1 MQRYLAVLVLV
12 AFTSGCLAS
21 QRTPDATVLPSLRTI
36 AVIPVE
42 PPEPPERSPWLS
54 GNGTATPLDVL
65 VWVSLLI
72 YLTGLAVQE
81 GREMAAL
88 PEGTLTVERG
98 GGVPTAGLAQ
108 MAAEILQPSGG
119 RTVYLVDGYLR
130 LPRVDRSQYPIA
142 VASEGQARIQR
153 WYNEDVTAIDYRSL
167 GREGLDAIL
176 EVAILGDLKS
186 TAPKGHVLVRL
197 GDPTTK
203 QVLGRAE
210 DWPFRGSVE
219 TKARD
224 LVTECLKDLGLIAE

>member
-1 MQRYLAVLVLV
+1 MQGYLAALVLV

-21 QRTPDATVLPSLRTI
+21 PRTPDATVLPALRTI

-42 PPEPPERSPWLS
+42 PPEPPESCLPRL
-54 GNGTATPLDVL
+54 GGPLAGLLL
-65 VWVSLLI
+65 VPLLI
-72 YLTGLAVQE
+72 YGTGLAVQE

-130 LPRVDRSQYPIA
+130 LPRVDRAQYPLA
-142 VASEGQARIQR
+142 VASEGAARIGR
-153 WYNEDVTAIDYRSL
+153 WYNEDVTAIDYRGL
-167 GREGLDAIL
+167 GRDGLDAIL
-176 EVAILGDLKS
+176 EVGILGVLKR
-186 TAPKGHVLVRL
+186 THPKGHVLVRL

>member
-1 MQRYLAVLVLV
+1 MQRCLAVLGLV
-12 AFTSGCLAS
+12 ALTSGCLGPP
-21 QRTPDATVLPSLRTI
+21 RTPDATVLPSLRTI

-42 PPEPPERSPWLS
+42 PPEPPESSLPWLS
-54 GNGTATPLDVL
+54 TGTHLDIL
-65 VWVSLLI
+65 LWVPLLI
-72 YLTGLAVQE
+72 YATGLAVQK

-153 WYNEDVTAIDYRSL
+153 WYNEDVTAIDYRGL
-167 GREGLDAIL
+167 GRDGLDAIL
-176 EVAILGDLKS
+176 EVGILGDLKS

-224 LVTECLKDLGLIAE
+224 LVTECLKDLGLISE

>member
-1 MQRYLAVLVLV
+1 
-12 AFTSGCLAS
+12 
-21 QRTPDATVLPSLRTI
+21 
-36 AVIPVE
+36 
-42 PPEPPERSPWLS
+42 
-54 GNGTATPLDVL
+54 
-65 VWVSLLI
+65 
-72 YLTGLAVQE
+72 
-81 GREMAAL
+81 
-88 PEGTLTVERG
+88 VERG

-167 GREGLDAIL
+167 GRKGLDAIL

-219 TKARD
+219 RKARD
-224 LVTECLKDLGLIAE
+224 LVTECLKDLGLISE

>member
-1 MQRYLAVLVLV
+1 
-12 AFTSGCLAS
+12 
-21 QRTPDATVLPSLRTI
+21 
-36 AVIPVE
+36 
-42 PPEPPERSPWLS
+42 
-54 GNGTATPLDVL
+54 
-65 VWVSLLI
+65 
-72 YLTGLAVQE
+72 
-81 GREMAAL
+81 MAAL

-153 WYNEDVTAIDYRSL
+153 WYNEDVTAIDYRGL
-167 GREGLDAIL
+167 GRDGLDAIL
-176 EVAILGDLKS
+176 EVGILGVLKR
-186 TAPKGHVLVRL
+186 THPKGHVLVRL